1 MTVLAASSNGT
12 LKTKVIAFLLCL
24 VVILGSAG
32 TLTFFKQHYD
42 LKLAAL
48 TESVETLQEQLR
60 LQGGGGAAAPDPVY
74 ANGLSVPD
82 IARKAGA
89 SVVGIK
95 ITAQV
100 KAQSGWFG
108 PQIYQ
113 QVSEGS
119 GIIYN
124 SDGYIVTNYH
134 VVGDYA
140 TSEGSLIEVFLTDGR
155 SAIARYIGGDSE
167 NDLAVIQ
174 IDLPD
179 LPVAQF
185 GSSAGL
191 HSGEFAMAIGN
202 PLGMELAGSVTVG
215 VISGIERKVE
225 KENTADS
232 LIQTDAAINPGNS
245 GGALVNGRAEVIGI
259 NTLKIASQGV
269 EGIGFA
275 IPIDYARP
283 IIDSVISY
291 GYVKGRPFIGI
302 SYTEINE
309 RTAQQ
314 YSVPRGIL
322 ITDVVDG
329 GAADRAGLQANDI
342 ITSIDDIETTDMS
355 AIKNILKKY
364 RAGDEVT
371 VTYYRYQERQT
382 KTTKMTFDERR

>member
-1 MTVLAASSNGT
+1 MTDLAGSTNST

-32 TLTFFKQHYD
+32 TITFFKQHYD
-42 LKLAAL
+42 LKIAVL
-48 TESVETLQEQLR
+48 TESVESLQEQLR
-60 LQGGGGAAAPDPVY
+60 YQGGGGAAAPDPVY
-74 ANGLSVPD
+74 TNGLSVPE

-95 ITAQV
+95 VTAQV

-124 SDGYIVTNYH
+124 SEGYIVTNFH

-155 SAIARYIGGDSE
+155 SAIARYIGGDSQ
-167 NDLAVIQ
+167 NDLAVIK

-185 GSSAGL
+185 GLSGSL

-283 IIDSVISY
+283 IIDSIISY

-314 YSVPRGIL
+314 YNVPRGIL
-322 ITDVVDG
+322 ITDVVEG
-329 GAADRAGLQANDI
+329 GAAARAGLQANDI
-342 ITSIDDIETTDMS
+342 IVSIDDTETTDMS

-371 VTYYRYQERQT
+371 VTYYRYQERQM

>member
-1 MTVLAASSNGT
+1 MTVLAASSNST

-32 TLTFFKQHYD
+32 TITFFKQHYD
-42 LKLAAL
+42 LKIAAL
-48 TESVETLQEQLR
+48 TESVESLQEQLG
-60 LQGGGGAAAPDPVY
+60 LQSGSGAAAPDPVY
-74 ANGLSVPD
+74 TNGMSVPD

-100 KAQSGWFG
+100 QAQSGWFG

-119 GIIYN
+119 GIIYDT
-124 SDGYIVTNYH
+124 DGHIVTNYH

-155 SAIARYIGGDSE
+155 SAAARYIGGDSE

-174 IDLPD
+174 IDLRD

-185 GSSAGL
+185 GFSAGL

-283 IIDSVISY
+283 IIDSIISY

-322 ITDVVDG
+322 ITDVVAG

-342 ITSIDDIETTDMS
+342 ITSIDDIETKDMS

-364 RAGDEVT
+364 QAGDEVT

-382 KTTKMTFDERR
+382 KTAKMTFDERR